1 MQMFNFQI
9 VFIYILMFSSQ
20 ALRQYFTLSN
30 MIIHKVKKNIKHGYV
45 NPAIIMHVDTAR
57 RLHCA

>member
-30 MIIHKVKKNIKHGYV
+30 MIIHKVKKKTLN
-45 NPAIIMHVDTAR
+45 MDM
-57 RLHCA
+57 